1 VNQPRRGKLVA
12 HHQQARRSLLSGI
25 DMIADL
31 VQPTL
36 GPRGSHVVIQRH
48 EAPPLVTNDGV
59 TIARSIEVLQDPLR
73 NQGVQLLREVAATA
87 EDFLGDGTTT
97 AVLLT
102 RAMVHDAFRR
112 IEAGALP
119 HAISDGIEEG
129 VKEAT
134 DWIRAQARPVHDSS
148 DVAAVATVAS
158 RDPRIGRLVADALER
173 VGHDGLVRI
182 QDDRAYGVTLEFR
195 DGMRFDNGVL
205 SGDLI
210 TDLEAGNTRFNDCRV
225 LVANERIT
233 QVAQLVPAL
242 DAVTRARQP
251 LLIVADEVSGDAL
264 TLIVLNVG
272 KRRLPA
278 IAVKAP
284 LFGPD
289 RTEALR
295 DIASFTGGTVLG
307 AGVGRPVRGA
317 KLEHLGTADEVV
329 ADHEETTILGG
340 AGRAGEV
347 AARLREIDAGL
358 GLTESD
364 YEREKLRLR
373 HAWLG
378 GSVASIKVGLDSE
391 TEQEETRMRIQ
402 DAVNAGRAALT
413 EGLVPGGGAT
423 LLRAAD
429 QIPDGPGPECEG
441 RAVIRAA
448 LEAPLRQLCRNA
460 GIDPGNAVEDVRR
473 LPPGFGLDVATGRST
488 DLDAAGILDPAK
500 VLVAA
505 LDIASSVAR
514 TCLRADVVIAQWPL
528 PRRRTR
534 GHGHHHGHEG
544 EHDHGHSHANE
555 NGDGHAHSHPH
566 DAGDEEHFQPLASEA
581 AIG

>member
-1 VNQPRRGKLVA
+1 LNRPRRGKLVA
-12 HHQQARRSLLSGI
+12 HQQQARRSLLSGI

-31 VQPTL
+31 VKPTL

-87 EDFLGDGTTT
+87 ENFLGDGTTT

-102 RAMVHDAFRR
+102 RTMVREAFRR

-119 HAISDGIEEG
+119 HAVSDGIEEG
-129 VKEAT
+129 VKEASA
-134 DWIRAQARPVHDSS
+134 WIRAQARPPRDSS

-158 RDPRIGRLVADALER
+158 RDPRIGRLVADALQR

-182 QDDRAYGVTLEFR
+182 QDDRAYGVSLEFR
-195 DGMRFDNGVL
+195 DGMRFANGVL
-205 SGDLI
+205 ASGLI
-210 TDLEAGNTRFNDCRV
+210 TDLEAGNTHFNDCRV

-233 QVAQLVPAL
+233 QVQQLVPAL

-251 LLIVADEVSGDAL
+251 LLIIADEVSGDAL
-264 TLIVLNVG
+264 TLIVLNVA

-289 RTEALR
+289 RTEVLR
-295 DIASFTGGTVLG
+295 DIAALTGGTVLG
-307 AGVGRPVRGA
+307 PGNGKPVQGA
-317 KLEHLGTADEVV
+317 KLEHLGTAEEIV
-329 ADHEETTILGG
+329 ADHEETAILGG
-340 AGRAGEV
+340 AGRADEV
-347 AARLREIDAGL
+347 ATRRREISAGL
-358 GLTESD
+358 ELTESG

-373 HAWLG
+373 RAWLG
-378 GSVASIKVGLDSE
+378 GSMGLIKVGLDSE
-391 TEQEETRMRIQ
+391 TEQEETRMRIH
-402 DAVNAGRAALT
+402 DAVNAGRAALA
-413 EGLVPGGGAT
+413 EGLVAGGGAT

-429 QIPDGPGPECEG
+429 QISDGPGPDRVG

-448 LEAPLRQLCRNA
+448 LETPLRQLCQNA
-460 GIDPGNAVEDVRR
+460 GIDPGNAVETVRQ
-473 LPPGFGLDVATGRST
+473 LPPGFGLDVGMGRST
-488 DLDAAGILDPAK
+488 DLAAAGILDPAK
-500 VLVAA
+500 VLIAA

-514 TCLRADVVIAQWPL
+514 TCLRTDAVIAQWPL
-528 PRRRTR
+528 PRRRFL
-534 GHGHHHGHEG
+534 GHGHHHGHDDAHG
-544 EHDHGHSHANE
+544 HGHSHAHP
-555 NGDGHAHSHPH
+555 NGDGSAHAYST
-566 DAGDEEHFQPLASEA
+566 GDKEHAQPTDSEA
-581 AIG
+581 GIG